1 MKYCLLILWLP
12 VLGMAGC
19 GAYES
24 AETTNAQ
31 NTDPQD
37 NEIRSAQNKIYAAQT
52 EADLD
57 KLIEEFSEVIRLNPT
72 DAVATFNRGR
82 VYHQYRSNLA
92 SKYRSRD
99 KYDKAVE
106 DFTQA
111 IRLDPNFAKAYQF
124 RGIAHWYHGEN
135 DKAIADYTVA
145 IRIKP
150 VDVSYVHRGFAYAYK
165 NQWDKSIAD
174 YNEAIRLNPDCG
186 VAYYNRALANQ
197 RLGNQDKAQIE
208 ADFSKA
214 RELGFQD

>member
-1 MKYCLLILWLP
+1 M
-12 VLGMAGC
+12 
-19 GAYES
+19 
-24 AETTNAQ
+24 
-31 NTDPQD
+31 
-37 NEIRSAQNKIYAAQT
+37 
-52 EADLD
+52 
-57 KLIEEFSEVIRLNPT
+57 
-72 DAVATFNRGR
+72 ATFNRGR

-92 SKYRSRD
+92 STYRSRD

-135 DKAIADYTVA
+135 DKAIADFTAA
-145 IRIKP
+145 IQLKAGRTL
-150 VDVSYVHRGFAYAYK
+150 VYVHRGFAYAYK